1 MNKKDTI
8 KTEKSKKSWKT
19 PQMNKI
25 DVAKNTQGK
34 PLTFTIEDG
43 ISYSPS

>member
-8 KTEKSKKSWKT
+8 KAVESKKTWKT

-34 PLTFTIEDG
+34 PNVYTVELG
-43 ISYSPS
+43 SYAPS